1 MTVSSLLHAPQ
12 TVRSSNSFER
22 FARYVLRHRRLVGI
36 TALVIGIAGVL
47 LAGPIAGRL
56 STSENFPGLSSFNA
70 DQSILRI
77 YGNGGTVSPIVL
89 MATLPA
95 GEQVTTPR
103 GAQELA
109 ETFASL
115 HEHSSWRVVD
125 YPQLH
130 DRRLVSSDGRSA
142 LALVFTGNSAPPSAK
157 VAASLRTDAPAG
169 VTIAATSLPDLYS
182 APGHSSVGVLGETL
196 LGGAG
201 ALLVLAF
208 VFGSFLAILPLL
220 IAGVSILGT
229 FLALGAITTVTPV
242 SQLVEFL
249 VSLIGLGIAIDYSL
263 LVVTRWREER
273 RRGATNDDAV
283 VTAMA
288 TAGRTVAFSGVTVA
302 IGLFALVVLPI
313 GFLRSLGYG
322 GLLIP
327 LVTVA
332 VTLTI
337 LPVLLATWGPRLDR
351 RRWRRTTER
360 SRRQGQG
367 SAWSAWT
374 RAVIRHRLLAIG
386 AALVILG
393 VLIGAAIGIR
403 VGEIAPNSV
412 SGPDSAESG
421 LLSLERAGFP
431 AGMLQPME
439 VLVPAGEHP
448 TRLAGHLTS
457 LTGVDAVLSPADPGW
472 HRDGTTVLAVIPR
485 AVTSGEG
492 GTATVSAV
500 RQAVATSAPRA
511 QVGGDPAQE
520 SDVLNAYYSRFPLIL
535 FIVGIVSLLALARA
549 FRSWVLPVKALLL
562 NAVSLTA
569 AYGSLVLVWQHG
581 LGSRSLWGVPATG
594 VVIDFVPLVLFAFLF
609 GLSMDYEVFILA
621 RIKEAHDAGMST
633 DDAVVQGLGQTGRL
647 VTSAAIILFLA
658 FSALASGPSV
668 PLKIFATG
676 MALGIFI
683 DATVIRALL
692 LPAVLSLLGRWAWWA
707 PSRLL
712 KSHRLAAQPA
722 TVSRL
727 VRPAHPQ
734 SAAPTA
740 EPSSTRMRS
749 GERVEQVEMI
759 SYDRVTTAS
768 TFGSVGTHDTQGGAR
783 EI

>member
-1 MTVSSLLHAPQ
+1 
-12 TVRSSNSFER
+12 
-22 FARYVLRHRRLVGI
+22 
-36 TALVIGIAGVL
+36 
-47 LAGPIAGRL
+47 
-56 STSENFPGLSSFNA
+56 
-70 DQSILRI
+70 
-77 YGNGGTVSPIVL
+77 
-89 MATLPA
+89 MATVPP
-95 GEQVTTPR
+95 GERVTTPR
-103 GAQELA
+103 GAQEVA
-109 ETFASL
+109 EAFAPL
-115 HEHSSWRVVD
+115 REHSSWRVVD

-142 LALVFTGNSAPPSAK
+142 LALVFTGNPPPPSAK
-157 VAASLRTDAPAG
+157 VAASLRTHTPAG
-169 VTIAATSLPDLYS
+169 VTIAATSLTDLYA

-208 VFGSFLAILPLL
+208 VFGSFLAILPIL
-220 IAGVSILGT
+220 IAAVSILGT

-273 RRGATNDDAV
+273 RRGASNDDAV

-302 IGLFALVVLPI
+302 IGLFALVVLPV

-332 VTLTI
+332 VTLTL

-351 RRWRRTTER
+351 SRRSRATER
-360 SRRQGQG
+360 SRRQGA
-367 SAWSAWT
+367 AWSAWT
-374 RAVIRHRLLAIG
+374 KAVIRHRLLAIG
-386 AALVILG
+386 AAVAILG

-403 VGEIAPNSV
+403 VGEIAPSSV
-412 SGPDSAESG
+412 SGPGSAESG

-431 AGMLQPME
+431 ASMLQPME

-448 TRLAGHLTS
+448 TRLAGQLTS
-457 LTGVDAVLSPADPGW
+457 LTGVDAVLSPADPSW
-472 HRDGTTVLAVIPR
+472 HRDGTTVLEVIPR
-485 AVTSGEG
+485 AVTSGGG

-500 RQAVATSAPRA
+500 RQTVAMSAPRA

-520 SDVLNAYYSRFPLIL
+520 SDVVNAYYSRFPLIL
-535 FIVGIVSLLALARA
+535 LIVGIVSLLALARA
-549 FRSWVLPVKALLL
+549 FRSWVLPVKALAL
-562 NAVSLTA
+562 NVVSVSA
-569 AYGSLVLVWQHG
+569 AYGALVLIWQHG
-581 LGSRSLWGVPATG
+581 FGSRPLWGVPATG
-594 VVIDFVPLVLFAFLF
+594 VVVDFVPLVLFAFLF
-609 GLSMDYEVFILA
+609 GLSMDYEVFILS

-633 DDAVVQGLGQTGRL
+633 DDAVAQGLGQTGRL

-692 LPAVLSLLGRWAWWA
+692 LPAVVSLLGRWAWWA
-707 PSRLL
+707 PSRVS
-712 KSHRLAAQPA
+712 KSHRRPAQPA
-722 TVSRL
+722 TVSRP
-727 VRPAHPQ
+727 VRPAHPR
-734 SAAPTA
+734 SDAPIP
-740 EPSSTRMRS
+740 EPSSTRMGS
-749 GERVEQVEMI
+749 GERFEQVERI
-759 SYDRVTTAS
+759 GDVGVTSATLFGRLGAQDTHGS
-768 TFGSVGTHDTQGGAR
+768 TR
-783 EI
+783 ET